1 MKHETSS
8 SQFALLDG
16 HLTAIG
22 LEYVSGDSEAYALP
36 WFQRVNAYT
45 SLQNLL
51 PPIHCDS
58 RTIIGDIQY

>member
-1 MKHETSS
+1 MKDETGAP
-8 SQFALLDG
+8 QLALLDR

-22 LEYVSGDSEAYALP
+22 LEYVRGNSETYTLP
-36 WFQRVNAYT
+36 RFQRVNAYT